1 MTTYGNSFWN
11 KATDNSTIS
20 VIPMRE
26 KVFLKLQPMLEDAGL
41 NYYAFAQNG
50 ALKMAVNDKDIDWMK
65 RIIGSPAAD
74 ELIIQKSNK
83 PYSPPN
89 MNIIGNTEYKY
100 MPQKSYFKTDRDVAL
115 KMAELLEREGIRFS
129 GRIYANS
136 DTATLTV
143 SEPDAERLK
152 AINQQ
157 VIKMRS
163 SMAET
168 EPPKD
173 KEIVGNTEYKNISKR
188 NYIFSKATPEQYKE
202 LQPYLDEQGVQ
213 YSGLIRN
220 GKVMF
225 TVSENDAVNFDRAFN
240 TAINMVMVHEDLK
253 EENFSEAQIESLSDI
268 IKEAAQKDLTY
279 TITHY
284 FNPEYSEKQFTELI
298 PLVSAY
304 VHAPENDRILDK
316 NGVLSNILALRSRFD
331 SEIAIGEIISQ
342 HDYSDE
348 QKAALLDAFQKG
360 VSLSTLDELDE
371 TYSPDEISQ
380 FAAIMSSGDI
390 RSITEFVEK
399 HQEKQIEAET
409 KQPIVEETVQEE
421 SQPVIE
427 NESQAA
433 FNIPSITDSLKADFE
448 SGGLTFKEVAAELKH
463 ANLIPHERDYKRT
476 AELIGIDEADQRI
489 AEIFTEKPPVSAEQK
504 SSERTEMR
512 SEKTESLETGE
523 NKNVK
528 SENDTPHK
536 TYRIYQI
543 KGGEEYHGIRFSDYS
558 TLEKDGFKP
567 NHEDYD
573 MVYQGKKLKA
583 DIPDSELLESIYTIF
598 NLEHPEDFK
607 GHSLSVSDVVVIGE
621 SDKSTAY
628 FVDSV
633 GYKELPEFFMEKERT
648 QEKEEQV
655 EDILTPEEIA
665 EVRRN
670 LEANGIVNGM
680 VVDPE
685 KLENS
690 PFIQQV
696 KRDVEAIESKQ
707 LSFEDM
713 TAESEAET
721 SAPVEKKSDN
731 RVTITCN
738 WSESPVFEEG
748 KTYTVAEFDGIM
760 ADADKERHD
769 GWKAGLEEYG
779 NAEAWEM
786 QDAESYY
793 RYLGY
798 DKTSFTVN
806 LPNGD
811 SITERQDIGDG
822 YGGVIDFFRSFESLK
837 QYVPLLEA
845 QRDMDIAINQRDEL
859 KAVHDEME
867 KERIEKTEKTPIS
880 SQQEFSEPTEIRSE
894 KTESLETDEKRLN
907 FTITDNSLG
916 EGGAKSKFKDNIAAI
931 ETLKIIEA
939 ENRPATPEE
948 QEILSRYVGWGGLQ
962 AAFDSENK
970 AWSSEYALLKETLTD
985 KEYSAARAST
995 LDSFYTSPAIIDGI
1009 YEALDSFG
1017 FTGGNVLEPS
1027 MGIGNFF
1034 GRMPEDM
1041 QKNSQLYGVEID
1053 SISGR
1058 IAQKLY
1064 PDADIAIKGFEKNTY
1079 QKGSFDIAVGNV
1091 PFGDLGFKDEKHGT
1105 TKLHDYFFAET
1116 LDKVKNGGIVAFV
1129 TSAGTLDK
1137 RDESTRQMLA
1147 DKADLIGAVRLPGG
1161 KNGAFKDYAG
1171 TEATTDIIFLQK
1183 HDNKSV
1189 SEMSDIPDWV
1199 HIGQT
1204 EDSLPINKY
1213 FENHPDM
1220 VLGTVIEGNKLYGT
1234 GTMVVAED
1242 GADLKAQLH
1251 EAVSKLSAQ
1260 ISDERPRDVYP
1271 KEKETE
1277 IRPPEEL
1284 RNYSLFEHENKIYF
1298 KLADRAYEFRSDNKN
1313 SVHQRAKAFIA
1324 LRDCTRELL
1333 TAQEQNKPDNEI
1345 KGLQEQ
1351 LNTLYDD
1358 FYKKYGLLHSKT
1370 NKRYFSEDVSYNL
1383 VSTLEKAFDKDKLL
1397 EKSDIFTKRT
1407 IRPAKA
1413 ATHVDSAMEALALS
1427 AAEKACVDFAY
1438 MQSLT
1443 GMTKEELLN
1452 DLHGEIFL
1460 VPFSVDMYQTASE
1473 YLSGDIRQ
1481 KLKTAQEAAETDSR
1495 FAINVAALEKVMP
1508 EPLKAADIEVRLGA
1522 AAWIHPKIYQQFMYE
1537 TFGTPNDK
1545 RDRGTSSLWRWS
1557 KPIKIEYSEVTG
1569 TYRIQNKRADM
1580 SVTATK
1586 TFGTSRMNA
1595 YEITEHLLNLKD
1607 PKIYK
1612 TVLDEE
1618 GKEKRVIDPDAT
1630 RIVQSKADK
1639 IKAEFKDWIF
1649 KDPERREQLVQQY
1662 NEKFNCIRPRE
1673 FDGSHLSFPNMNAEI
1688 KLHDHQKNA
1697 IAHALFGGNTLF
1709 AHSVGA
1715 GKTFEMIATA
1725 MESKRLGLCTKSLF
1739 AVPNHLTEQIGDDF
1753 LKLYP
1758 SANVLVATKNDFK
1771 KENRQ
1776 QLFAK
1781 IATGNFDAVIIG
1793 HSQLGMIPI
1802 SKERQVALLQE
1813 QIDDVLRGIQEL
1825 KQNEGSKFQVK
1836 AMERTRKSLQK
1847 QLDKLD
1853 KSHDD
1858 TISFEQMGIDKL
1870 FVDEAHEFKNLF
1882 TPTKLQNISG
1892 ISNSAS
1898 QKALDLFLKCRYL
1911 DEKTDGKGVVFATG
1925 TPLSNSVTELHTM
1938 MRYLEYD
1945 FLKEKNLQHFDNWV
1959 TVFGEQKTDW
1969 ELAPAGNKF
1978 KERTRIAN
1986 YTGLPEL
1993 MSMFKQIADIKT
2005 ADSLNLDV
2013 PECEMHIVNVEATE
2027 FQKTLVDEL
2036 AARADEVQAGNI
2048 DPSIDNM
2055 LRITSD
2061 GRKLGL
2067 DPRLIDPSFED
2078 NPDTKLNQCVE
2089 NVFRI
2094 YEDTSEEKLTQIV
2107 FCDLGVPHKTASAA
2121 KDGADAEEVSA
2132 AEANSLEEECD
2143 FCVYDDIKQKLMDK
2157 GIPENEIA
2165 YIHNAKT
2172 EKQKSELFDKV
2183 RSGEVRVLL
2192 GSTSKMGTGTNV
2204 QKRLIAVHDL
2214 DIPWRPADLEQ
2225 RAGRI
2230 IRQGNEN
2237 KNVHIFRYVTKGTFD
2252 AYSYQTLENKQ
2263 KFISQIMT
2271 SKTPVRK
2278 CEDVDQQALTYSE
2291 IKALCTGDERIKE
2304 KMQLDNEVKELR
2316 LMKAEH
2322 TNTVYEMQDKV
2333 RAFPANEERL
2343 TSLIEGLEADRK
2355 HIDKLPVDPE
2365 TMQPKFRLTIGDT
2378 VYTDRKEA
2386 AQAFEN
2392 ATYDAIKVVDTPVK
2406 IGEFQGFPL
2415 SVQMDSFSKRVTA
2428 SLSGSVT
2435 HRAELIG
2442 SFPHNL
2448 KRLESALNSVYDRIR
2463 STHNNLSALRIDYAE
2478 AEKLA
2483 VQPFPREAELAQ
2495 KEERLATLTTE
2506 LNEAAAEAKK
2516 NKPQQR
2522 TCYFDRAK
2530 LKKEAAKSRA
2540 AEKKQPEKKK
2550 KQTLE

>member
-1 MTTYGNSFWN
+1 MTTYGNAYWN
-11 KATDNSTIS
+11 KATDNSSIS

-26 KVFLKLQPMLEDAGL
+26 EAFLKLQPILEEAGL

-50 ALKMAVNDKDIDWMK
+50 ALKMAVNDKDMDWLK
-65 RIIGSPAAD
+65 RIIGFPAAD
-74 ELIIQKSNK
+74 KLTVQKPIK
-83 PYSPPN
+83 PYSPPY

-100 MPQKSYFKTDRDVAL
+100 MLKKSYFKTDRDVAL
-115 KMAELLEREGIRFS
+115 KMAELLEREGVRFS
-129 GRIYANS
+129 GRIYADS

-143 SEPDAERLK
+143 SEPDVERLK

-157 VIKMRS
+157 VIDMRS
-163 SMAET
+163 TQVQPEL
-168 EPPKD
+168 PKD
-173 KEIVGNTEYKNISKR
+173 KEIIGNTEYKEIAQR
-188 NYIFSKATPEQYKE
+188 HYIFSKATPEQYKT

-225 TVSENDAVNFDRAFN
+225 TVAEEDSVRFYQALNTAVN
-240 TAINMVMVHEDLK
+240 TVMIHEDLR
-253 EENFSEAQIESLSDI
+253 EVNLSDAQIISLSDL
-268 IKEAAQKDLTY
+268 IKEAAQNNLPFEIGQHFSPD
-279 TITHY
+279 
-284 FNPEYSEKQFTELI
+284 YSEKQFAEMI

-304 VHAPENDRILDK
+304 INASETDRILDK
-316 NGVLSNILALRSRFD
+316 NGVLSNILAAKSRFD
-331 SEIAIGEIISQ
+331 SEIAISEITAQ

-360 VSLSTLDELDE
+360 VSLSALDELDE
-371 TYSPDEISQ
+371 TYSPDEINQ
-380 FAAIMSSGDI
+380 FAAIINSGDI
-390 RSITEFVEK
+390 RSITEFMEQ
-399 HQEKQIEAET
+399 HQEKQLEPKT
-409 KQPIVEETVQEE
+409 PI
-421 SQPVIE
+421 
-427 NESQAA
+427 
-433 FNIPSITDSLKADFE
+433 
-448 SGGLTFKEVAAELKH
+448 
-463 ANLIPHERDYKRT
+463 
-476 AELIGIDEADQRI
+476 
-489 AEIFTEKPPVSAEQK
+489 SAEQK
-504 SSERTEMR
+504 SSEPTEIR
-512 SEKTESLETGE
+512 PEKTESLETGGNKSMQHE
-523 NKNVK
+523 N
-528 SENDTPHK
+528 E
-536 TYRIYQI
+536 RI
-543 KGGEEYHGIRFSDYS
+543 
-558 TLEKDGFKP
+558 
-567 NHEDYD
+567 
-573 MVYQGKKLKA
+573 
-583 DIPDSELLESIYTIF
+583 
-598 NLEHPEDFK
+598 
-607 GHSLSVSDVVVIGE
+607 
-621 SDKSTAY
+621 
-628 FVDSV
+628 
-633 GYKELPEFFMEKERT
+633 

-655 EDILTPEEIA
+655 EDILNPEEIA
-665 EVRRN
+665 EIRRN

-696 KRDVEAIESKQ
+696 KRDVEAIEAQQHS
-707 LSFEDM
+707 LEDM
-713 TAESEAET
+713 TADVETET
-721 SAPVEKKSDN
+721 SSSVEKKSDEPVQTN
-731 RVTITCN
+731 RIHAAFEQLLAN
-738 WSESPVFEEG
+738 HDFSEQTERFLHRTETFMEHNSYTELNAKMFKLGVFAQNYG
-748 KTYTVAEFDGIM
+748 SISRINDKLFDG
-760 ADADKERHD
+760 KL
-769 GWKAGLEEYG
+769 K
-779 NAEAWEM
+779 
-786 QDAESYY
+786 
-793 RYLGY
+793 
-798 DKTSFTVN
+798 
-806 LPNGD
+806 
-811 SITERQDIGDG
+811 DI
-822 YGGVIDFFRSFESLK
+822 I
-837 QYVPLLEA
+837 
-845 QRDMDIAINQRDEL
+845 DEL
-859 KAVHDEME
+859 NFSLSQE
-867 KERIEKTEKTPIS
+867 KPPIS
-880 SQQEFSEPTEIRSE
+880 AEQKSSEPTEIRPE
-894 KTESLETDEKRLN
+894 KTESLETGGNESVQAEQMSLFADSDSVQAIEPDTAKAENLSESPEISHEESPQN
-907 FTITDNSLG
+907 FTITDDSLS

-931 ETLKIIEA
+931 ATLKITEA

-948 QEILSRYVGWGGLQ
+948 QEIMSRYVGWGGLQ

-1009 YEALDSFG
+1009 YEALESFG
-1017 FTGGNVLEPS
+1017 FTGGNVLEPA

-1064 PDADIAIKGFEKNTY
+1064 PDADIAIQGFEKNSY

-1147 DKADLIGAVRLPGG
+1147 DKVDLIGAVRLPGG

-1183 HDNKSV
+1183 RDNKSV
-1189 SEMSDIPDWV
+1189 SEMSDVPDWV

-1204 EDSLPINKY
+1204 EDGLPINKY
-1213 FENHPDM
+1213 FEDHPDM

-1271 KEKETE
+1271 KVKDAE

-1284 RNYSLFEHENKIYF
+1284 RNYSLFEHEKKIYF
-1298 KLADRAYEFRSDNKN
+1298 KLADNAYEFKSDNKN

-1333 TAQEQNKPDNEI
+1333 TAQEQNKPDSEI
-1345 KGLQEQ
+1345 KDLHEQ

-1370 NKRYFSEDVSYNL
+1370 NKKYFSEDISYNL
-1383 VSTLEKAFDKDKLL
+1383 VASLEKAFDKDKLL

-1413 ATHVDSAMEALALS
+1413 VTHVDSAMEALALS

-1443 GMTKEELLN
+1443 GMTKDELLN

-1481 KLKTAQEAAETDSR
+1481 KLNAAQEAAETDSR
-1495 FAINVAALEKVMP
+1495 FAINVAALEKAMP

-1522 AAWIHPKIYQQFMYE
+1522 AAWIDPKIYQQFMYE
-1537 TFGTPNDK
+1537 RFGTPNDK
-1545 RDRGTSSLWRWS
+1545 RDRGTNSLWRWA
-1557 KPIKIEYSEVTG
+1557 KPIKVEYSEVTG

-1586 TFGTSRMNA
+1586 TFGTNRMNA

-1630 RIVQSKADK
+1630 RIVQSKAEK
-1639 IKAEFKDWIF
+1639 IKAEFKDWVF
-1649 KDPERREQLVQQY
+1649 RDPERREQLVQQY

-1673 FDGSHLSFPNMNAEI
+1673 FDGSHLSFPNMNTEI

-1776 QLFAK
+1776 QLFSK

-1802 SKERQVALLQE
+1802 SKERQMNLLQE

-1882 TPTKLQNISG
+1882 CPTKLQNVAGISG
-1892 ISNSAS
+1892 ASS

-2027 FQKTLVDEL
+2027 FQKTLVDEF
-2036 AARADEVQAGNI
+2036 AARADEVQAGSV

-2094 YEDTSEEKLTQIV
+2094 YEDTAEDKLTQIV

-2121 KDGADAEEVSA
+2121 KDGTDAEEISA
-2132 AEANSLEEECD
+2132 AEANFLEEECD

-2157 GIPENEIA
+2157 GVPENEIA

-2230 IRQGNEN
+2230 IRQGNQN

-2322 TNTVYEMQDKV
+2322 TNTMYEMQDKV
-2333 RAFPANEERL
+2333 RAFPAN
-2343 TSLIEGLEADRK
+2343 
-2355 HIDKLPVDPE
+2355 
-2365 TMQPKFRLTIGDT
+2365 
-2378 VYTDRKEA
+2378 
-2386 AQAFEN
+2386 
-2392 ATYDAIKVVDTPVK
+2392 
-2406 IGEFQGFPL
+2406 
-2415 SVQMDSFSKRVTA
+2415 
-2428 SLSGSVT
+2428 
-2435 HRAELIG
+2435 
-2442 SFPHNL
+2442 
-2448 KRLESALNSVYDRIR
+2448 
-2463 STHNNLSALRIDYAE
+2463 
-2478 AEKLA
+2478 
-2483 VQPFPREAELAQ
+2483 
-2495 KEERLATLTTE
+2495 EERLATLTTE

-2540 AEKKQPEKKK
+2540 AAKKQPEKNKSKK
-2550 KQTLE
+2550 TGLGDD

>member
-50 ALKMAVNDKDIDWMK
+50 ALKMAVNDKDMDWLK

-74 ELIIQKSNK
+74 ELTVQKSTK
-83 PYSPPN
+83 PYSPPY

-143 SEPDAERLK
+143 SEPDADRLK

-225 TVSENDAVNFDRAFN
+225 TVAEDDAVNFDRAFN
-240 TAINMVMVHEDLK
+240 TAINMVMVHEDLRD
-253 EENFSEAQIESLSDI
+253 ENFSEAQIESLSDI

-304 VHAPENDRILDK
+304 VNAPENDRILDK
-316 NGVLSNILALRSRFD
+316 NGVLSNIVAAKSRFD
-331 SEIAIGEIISQ
+331 SEIAIVDIISQ

-399 HQEKQIEAET
+399 HQEKQLEAET
-409 KQPIVEETVQEE
+409 KQPIAEEI
-421 SQPVIE
+421 QPVIE

-448 SGGLTFKEVAAELKH
+448 SGELTFKEVAAEMKR

-476 AELIGIDEADQRI
+476 AELIGIDETDQRI
-489 AEIFTEKPPVSAEQK
+489 EEYFTEKPPVSAEQK
-504 SSERTEMR
+504 SSEHMEIR

-523 NKNVK
+523 NK
-528 SENDTPHK
+528 
-536 TYRIYQI
+536 
-543 KGGEEYHGIRFSDYS
+543 GI
-558 TLEKDGFKP
+558 
-567 NHEDYD
+567 
-573 MVYQGKKLKA
+573 
-583 DIPDSELLESIYTIF
+583 
-598 NLEHPEDFK
+598 
-607 GHSLSVSDVVVIGE
+607 
-621 SDKSTAY
+621 
-628 FVDSV
+628 
-633 GYKELPEFFMEKERT
+633 

-670 LEANGIVNGM
+670 LEASGIVNGM
-680 VVDPE
+680 VVAPE

-696 KRDVEAIESKQ
+696 RRDVEAIEAKQ

-713 TAESEAET
+713 ASEVETET
-721 SAPVEKKSDN
+721 SEEAVQTS
-731 RVTITCN
+731 RIHAA
-738 WSESPVFEEG
+738 FEQLL
-748 KTYTVAEFDGIM
+748 A
-760 ADADKERHD
+760 
-769 GWKAGLEEYG
+769 
-779 NAEAWEM
+779 N
-786 QDAESYY
+786 
-793 RYLGY
+793 Y
-798 DKTSFTVN
+798 DFS
-806 LPNGD
+806 
-811 SITERQDIGDG
+811 
-822 YGGVIDFFRSFESLK
+822 
-837 QYVPLLEA
+837 
-845 QRDMDIAINQRDEL
+845 
-859 KAVHDEME
+859 
-867 KERIEKTEKTPIS
+867 EKTEQFLRRTETFMKHNNYTELNTKMFKLGVFAQNYGSISRIDDKLFDGKLKDIIDELNSSLSQEKPPIS
-880 SQQEFSEPTEIRSE
+880 AEQKSSERTEIRSE

-907 FTITDNSLG
+907 FTITDDSLG
-916 EGGAKSKFKDNIAAI
+916 EGGSKSKFKDNIAAI
-931 ETLKIIEA
+931 EILKIIET

-962 AAFDSENK
+962 AAFDNENK

-1064 PDADIAIKGFEKNTY
+1064 PDADIAIKGFEKNSY

-1242 GADLKAQLH
+1242 GSDLKAQLH

-1260 ISDERPRDVYP
+1260 ISDERPRDVYS
-1271 KEKETE
+1271 KAQETE

-1313 SVHQRAKAFIA
+1313 SAHQRAKAFIA

-1345 KGLQEQ
+1345 KDLQEQ

-1427 AAEKACVDFAY
+1427 AAEKAYVDFAY

-1443 GMTKEELLN
+1443 GMTKDELLN

-1481 KLKTAQEAAETDSR
+1481 KLKTAQEAAETDGR
-1495 FAINVAALEKVMP
+1495 FAVNVAALEKVMP

-1557 KPIKIEYSEVTG
+1557 KPIKVEYSEVTG

-1618 GKEKRVIDPDAT
+1618 GKEKRVIDLDAT
-1630 RIVQSKADK
+1630 RIVQNKADK

-1781 IATGNFDAVIIG
+1781 IATGNFDAVVIG

-2094 YEDTSEEKLTQIV
+2094 YEGTAEDKLTQIV
-2107 FCDLGVPHKTASAA
+2107 FCDLGVPHKTASTA

-2143 FCVYDDIKQKLMDK
+2143 FCVY
-2157 GIPENEIA
+2157 E
-2165 YIHNAKT
+2165 
-2172 EKQKSELFDKV
+2172 
-2183 RSGEVRVLL
+2183 
-2192 GSTSKMGTGTNV
+2192 
-2204 QKRLIAVHDL
+2204 
-2214 DIPWRPADLEQ
+2214 
-2225 RAGRI
+2225 
-2230 IRQGNEN
+2230 
-2237 KNVHIFRYVTKGTFD
+2237 
-2252 AYSYQTLENKQ
+2252 QTLSNGY
-2263 KFISQIMT
+2263 T
-2271 SKTPVRK
+2271 
-2278 CEDVDQQALTYSE
+2278 LT
-2291 IKALCTGDERIKE
+2291 
-2304 KMQLDNEVKELR
+2304 
-2316 LMKAEH
+2316 H
-2322 TNTVYEMQDKV
+2322 TYFN
-2333 RAFPANEERL
+2333 
-2343 TSLIEGLEADRK
+2343 S
-2355 HIDKLPVDPE
+2355 
-2365 TMQPKFRLTIGDT
+2365 
-2378 VYTDRKEA
+2378 
-2386 AQAFEN
+2386 
-2392 ATYDAIKVVDTPVK
+2392 
-2406 IGEFQGFPL
+2406 GFSPSASPL
-2415 SVQMDSFSKRVTA
+2415 SR
-2428 SLSGSVT
+2428 
-2435 HRAELIG
+2435 
-2442 SFPHNL
+2442 NL
-2448 KRLESALNSVYDRIR
+2448 
-2463 STHNNLSALRIDYAE
+2463 
-2478 AEKLA
+2478 
-2483 VQPFPREAELAQ
+2483 
-2495 KEERLATLTTE
+2495 
-2506 LNEAAAEAKK
+2506 
-2516 NKPQQR
+2516 
-2522 TCYFDRAK
+2522 
-2530 LKKEAAKSRA
+2530 
-2540 AEKKQPEKKK
+2540 
-2550 KQTLE
+2550 

>member
-100 MPQKSYFKTDRDVAL
+100 MPKKSYFKTDRDVAL
-115 KMAELLEREGIRFS
+115 KMAELMEREGIRFS

-225 TVSENDAVNFDRAFN
+225 TVAEDDAVNFDRAFN
-240 TAINMVMVHEDLK
+240 TAINMVMIHEDLRD
-253 EENFSEAQIESLSDI
+253 ENFSEAQIESLSDI

-304 VHAPENDRILDK
+304 VNAPENDRILDK
-316 NGVLSNILALRSRFD
+316 NGVLSNIVAAKSRFD
-331 SEIAIGEIISQ
+331 SEIAIVDIISQ

-348 QKAALLDAFQKG
+348 QKAALLDAFQNG
-360 VSLSTLDELDE
+360 VSLSALDELDE
-371 TYSPDEISQ
+371 TYSIDEISQ
-380 FAAIMSSGDI
+380 FAAIMRSGDI

-409 KQPIVEETVQEE
+409 KQPIAEETVQEE
-421 SQPVIE
+421 SPPVIE

-523 NKNVK
+523 NKGIQ
-528 SENDTPHK
+528 H
-536 TYRIYQI
+536 
-543 KGGEEYHGIRFSDYS
+543 EE
-558 TLEKDGFKP
+558 
-567 NHEDYD
+567 
-573 MVYQGKKLKA
+573 
-583 DIPDSELLESIYTIF
+583 
-598 NLEHPEDFK
+598 EH
-607 GHSLSVSDVVVIGE
+607 
-621 SDKSTAY
+621 
-628 FVDSV
+628 
-633 GYKELPEFFMEKERT
+633 T

-680 VVDPE
+680 VVDSE

-769 GWKAGLEEYG
+769 EWKAGLEEYG
-779 NAEAWEM
+779 NAEAWES

-793 RYLGY
+793 KHLGY

-811 SITERQDIGDG
+811 RITERQDIGDG

-859 KAVHDEME
+859 KAVHEEME

-880 SQQEFSEPTEIRSE
+880 SQQESSKHTEIRSE

-907 FTITDNSLG
+907 FTITDDSLG
-916 EGGAKSKFKDNIAAI
+916 EGGSKSKFKDNIAAI

-1017 FTGGNVLEPS
+1017 FTGGNVLEPA

-1064 PDADIAIKGFEKNTY
+1064 PDADIAIQGFEKNTY

-1091 PFGDLGFKDEKHGT
+1091 PFGDLGFTDEKHGT

-1183 HDNKSV
+1183 RDNKSV
-1189 SEMSDIPDWV
+1189 SEMLDVPDWV

-1204 EDSLPINKY
+1204 EDGLPINKY
-1213 FENHPDM
+1213 FEDHPDM

-1251 EAVSKLSAQ
+1251 EAVSKLTAQ
-1260 ISDERPRDVYP
+1260 ISDERPRDVYS
-1271 KEKETE
+1271 KAQETE

-1298 KLADRAYEFRSDNKN
+1298 KRSDNAYDFKYDNKN
-1313 SVHQRAKAFIA
+1313 SAHQRAKAFIA

-1443 GMTKEELLN
+1443 GMTKDELLN

-1522 AAWIHPKIYQQFMYE
+1522 AAWIDPKIYQQFMYE

-1557 KPIKIEYSEVTG
+1557 KPIKVEYSEVTG

-1612 TVLDEE
+1612 TVLDDE

-1836 AMERTRKSLQK
+1836 DMERTRKSLQK

-1945 FLKEKNLQHFDNWV
+1945 FLKEKNLQHFDNWI

-2036 AARADEVQAGNI
+2036 AARADEVQSGSV
-2048 DPSIDNM
+2048 DPSFDNM

-2094 YEDTSEEKLTQIV
+2094 YEGTAEDKLTQIV
-2107 FCDLGVPHKTASAA
+2107 FCDLGVPHKTASTA

-2143 FCVYDDIKQKLMDK
+2143 FCVY
-2157 GIPENEIA
+2157 E
-2165 YIHNAKT
+2165 
-2172 EKQKSELFDKV
+2172 
-2183 RSGEVRVLL
+2183 
-2192 GSTSKMGTGTNV
+2192 
-2204 QKRLIAVHDL
+2204 
-2214 DIPWRPADLEQ
+2214 
-2225 RAGRI
+2225 
-2230 IRQGNEN
+2230 
-2237 KNVHIFRYVTKGTFD
+2237 
-2252 AYSYQTLENKQ
+2252 QTLSNGY
-2263 KFISQIMT
+2263 T
-2271 SKTPVRK
+2271 
-2278 CEDVDQQALTYSE
+2278 LT
-2291 IKALCTGDERIKE
+2291 
-2304 KMQLDNEVKELR
+2304 
-2316 LMKAEH
+2316 H
-2322 TNTVYEMQDKV
+2322 TYFN
-2333 RAFPANEERL
+2333 
-2343 TSLIEGLEADRK
+2343 S
-2355 HIDKLPVDPE
+2355 
-2365 TMQPKFRLTIGDT
+2365 
-2378 VYTDRKEA
+2378 
-2386 AQAFEN
+2386 
-2392 ATYDAIKVVDTPVK
+2392 
-2406 IGEFQGFPL
+2406 GFSPSASPL
-2415 SVQMDSFSKRVTA
+2415 SR
-2428 SLSGSVT
+2428 
-2435 HRAELIG
+2435 
-2442 SFPHNL
+2442 NL
-2448 KRLESALNSVYDRIR
+2448 
-2463 STHNNLSALRIDYAE
+2463 
-2478 AEKLA
+2478 
-2483 VQPFPREAELAQ
+2483 
-2495 KEERLATLTTE
+2495 
-2506 LNEAAAEAKK
+2506 
-2516 NKPQQR
+2516 
-2522 TCYFDRAK
+2522 
-2530 LKKEAAKSRA
+2530 
-2540 AEKKQPEKKK
+2540 
-2550 KQTLE
+2550 

>member
-100 MPQKSYFKTDRDVAL
+100 MPQKSYYKIDRDVAL

-225 TVSENDAVNFDRAFN
+225 TVAEDDAVNFDRAFN
-240 TAINMVMVHEDLK
+240 TAINMVMIHEDLRD
-253 EENFSEAQIESLSDI
+253 ENFSEAQIESLSDI

-427 NESQAA
+427 SESQAA

-448 SGGLTFKEVAAELKH
+448 SGELTFKEVAAELKR

-489 AEIFTEKPPVSAEQK
+489 AEYFTEKPPVSAEQK
-504 SSERTEMR
+504 SSKHTEIR
-512 SEKTESLETGE
+512 SEKTESLETDEKEGA
-523 NKNVK
+523 NIPS
-528 SENDTPHK
+528 SEK
-536 TYRIYQI
+536 TSAFTEI
-543 KGGEEYHGIRFSDYS
+543 
-558 TLEKDGFKP
+558 
-567 NHEDYD
+567 
-573 MVYQGKKLKA
+573 
-583 DIPDSELLESIYTIF
+583 DSE
-598 NLEHPEDFK
+598 
-607 GHSLSVSDVVVIGE
+607 
-621 SDKSTAY
+621 TAAGM
-628 FVDSV
+628 FVDGGFEVYNKDSV
-633 GYKELPEFFMEKERT
+633 LVPDHAYIIENS
-648 QEKEEQV
+648 EQAFKAAAEDV
-655 EDILTPEEIA
+655 EVFAMREEIA
-665 EVRRN
+665 LKIDDISSAYERIPMEFGEPYHLDLIRSAYSHFEWNSFNDGKNVYENVMAALRENNLDVLREYLDEVCN
-670 LEANGIVNGM
+670 I
-680 VVDPE
+680 
-685 KLENS
+685 ENS
-690 PFIQQV
+690 TRSEDMANETI
-696 KRDVEAIESKQ
+696 RLLDSYVEAI
-707 LSFEDM
+707 
-713 TAESEAET
+713 
-721 SAPVEKKSDN
+721 
-731 RVTITCN
+731 
-738 WSESPVFEEG
+738 
-748 KTYTVAEFDGIM
+748 
-760 ADADKERHD
+760 
-769 GWKAGLEEYG
+769 
-779 NAEAWEM
+779 
-786 QDAESYY
+786 
-793 RYLGY
+793 
-798 DKTSFTVN
+798 
-806 LPNGD
+806 
-811 SITERQDIGDG
+811 
-822 YGGVIDFFRSFESLK
+822 
-837 QYVPLLEA
+837 EA
-845 QRDMDIAINQRDEL
+845 QRDMDNIISERDEL
-859 KAVHDEME
+859 QAIHDEME

-880 SQQEFSEPTEIRSE
+880 SQQESSEPTEIRSE

-907 FTITDNSLG
+907 FTITDDSLG
-916 EGGAKSKFKDNIAAI
+916 EGGSKSKFKDNIAAI

-1183 HDNKSV
+1183 RDNKSV
-1189 SEMSDIPDWV
+1189 SEMSDVPDWV

-1204 EDSLPINKY
+1204 EDGLPINKY
-1213 FENHPDM
+1213 FEDHPDM

-1271 KEKETE
+1271 KAKETE

-1407 IRPAKA
+1407 IKPARA

-1481 KLKTAQEAAETDSR
+1481 KLKTAQEAAENDSR
-1495 FAINVAALEKVMP
+1495 FAVNVAALEKVMP

-1522 AAWIHPKIYQQFMYE
+1522 AAWIDPKIYQQFMYE

-1557 KPIKIEYSEVTG
+1557 KPIKVEYSEVTG

-1595 YEITEHLLNLKD
+1595 YEITEHLLNLKE

-1612 TVLDEE
+1612 TILDEE
-1618 GKEKRVIDPDAT
+1618 GKEKRVVDPDAT

-1649 KDPERREQLVQQY
+1649 KDPERREQLVHQY

-1781 IATGNFDAVIIG
+1781 IATGNFDAVVIG

-2048 DPSIDNM
+2048 DPSFDNM

-2094 YEDTSEEKLTQIV
+2094 YQDTAEDKLTQIV
-2107 FCDLGVPHKTASAA
+2107 FCDLGVPHKTASTA
-2121 KDGADAEEVSA
+2121 KDDADAEEVSA

-2157 GIPENEIA
+2157 GVPENEIA

-2230 IRQGNEN
+2230 IRQGNQN
-2237 KNVHIFRYVTKGTFD
+2237 KNVNIFRYVTKGTFD

-2343 TSLIEGLEADRK
+2343 TGLLNGLETDRV
-2355 HIDKLPVDPE
+2355 HIDKLPKDPE
-2365 TMQPKFRLTIGDT
+2365 TMQLKFRITIGDT

-2392 ATYDAIKVVDTPVK
+2392 ATYNAIKVVDTPVK

-2463 STHNNLSALRIDYAE
+2463 STHNNLSELRIDYAE

-2530 LKKEAAKSRA
+2530 LKKEAAKSRTA
-2540 AEKKQPEKKK
+2540 SKMQPEK

>member
-1 MTTYGNSFWN
+1 MTTYGNAYWN

-26 KVFLKLQPMLEDAGL
+26 ETFLKLQHMLEDAGL

-50 ALKMAVNDKDIDWMK
+50 ALKMAVNDKDMDWLK

-74 ELIIQKSNK
+74 NLTVQKSSK

-100 MPQKSYFKTDRDVAL
+100 MPKKSYFKTDRDVAL
-115 KMAELLEREGIRFS
+115 KMAELLEREGIKFS

-143 SEPDAERLK
+143 SEPDMVRLK

-157 VIKMRS
+157 VIAMRS
-163 SMAET
+163 SIAKS

-173 KEIVGNTEYKNISKR
+173 KEIIGNTEYKNIQQR
-188 NYIFSKATPEQYKE
+188 HYIFSKATPEQYKK

-220 GKVMF
+220 DKVMF
-225 TVSENDAVNFDRAFN
+225 TVSECDSVRFYQAMN
-240 TAINMVMVHEDLK
+240 TAINMVMIHEELE
-253 EENFSEAQIESLSDI
+253 EENFSEAQIKSLSSL
-268 IKEAAQKDLTY
+268 IKEAAQRDLPY
-279 TITHY
+279 EVARHLS
-284 FNPEYSEKQFTELI
+284 PEYSEKQLSEMI

-304 VHAPENDRILDK
+304 VNASETERILDK
-316 NGVLSNILALRSRFD
+316 NDVLSNILAAKSRFD
-331 SEIAIGEIISQ
+331 SEIAIREVTSK

-348 QKAALLDAFQKG
+348 QKAALLEAFQNG
-360 VSLSTLDELDE
+360 VSLGALDELDE
-371 TYSPDEISQ
+371 SYSPDEVAE
-380 FAAIMSSGDI
+380 FAEIMSCGDADRMMRFI
-390 RSITEFVEK
+390 EK
-399 HQEKQIEAET
+399 HQEKQLEAET
-409 KQPIVEETVQEE
+409 KQPIGEKI
-421 SQPVIE
+421 QPVIE
-427 NESQAA
+427 NERQTA

-448 SGGLTFKEVAAELKH
+448 SDELTFKEVATELKY
-463 ANLIPHERDYKRT
+463 ANLIPHERDYERV
-476 AELIGIDEADQRI
+476 
-489 AEIFTEKPPVSAEQK
+489 AEILDIDKTDSRISEYFTEKTSISAEQN
-504 SSERTEMR
+504 SSEPTDIG
-512 SEKTESLETGE
+512 SEKNESKETGE
-523 NKNVK
+523 NQNVR

-536 TYRIYQI
+536 SYRIYQI
-543 KGGEEYHGIRFSDYS
+543 KGGDEYHGIRFSDYS
-558 TLEKDGFKP
+558 
-567 NHEDYD
+567 
-573 MVYQGKKLKA
+573 
-583 DIPDSELLESIYTIF
+583 
-598 NLEHPEDFK
+598 
-607 GHSLSVSDVVVIGE
+607 
-621 SDKSTAY
+621 
-628 FVDSV
+628 
-633 GYKELPEFFMEKERT
+633 
-648 QEKEEQV
+648 
-655 EDILTPEEIA
+655 
-665 EVRRN
+665 
-670 LEANGIVNGM
+670 
-680 VVDPE
+680 
-685 KLENS
+685 
-690 PFIQQV
+690 
-696 KRDVEAIESKQ
+696 
-707 LSFEDM
+707 
-713 TAESEAET
+713 
-721 SAPVEKKSDN
+721 
-731 RVTITCN
+731 
-738 WSESPVFEEG
+738 
-748 KTYTVAEFDGIM
+748 
-760 ADADKERHD
+760 
-769 GWKAGLEEYG
+769 
-779 NAEAWEM
+779 
-786 QDAESYY
+786 
-793 RYLGY
+793 
-798 DKTSFTVN
+798 
-806 LPNGD
+806 
-811 SITERQDIGDG
+811 
-822 YGGVIDFFRSFESLK
+822 
-837 QYVPLLEA
+837 
-845 QRDMDIAINQRDEL
+845 
-859 KAVHDEME
+859 
-867 KERIEKTEKTPIS
+867 
-880 SQQEFSEPTEIRSE
+880 
-894 KTESLETDEKRLN
+894 
-907 FTITDNSLG
+907 
-916 EGGAKSKFKDNIAAI
+916 
-931 ETLKIIEA
+931 
-939 ENRPATPEE
+939 
-948 QEILSRYVGWGGLQ
+948 
-962 AAFDSENK
+962 
-970 AWSSEYALLKETLTD
+970 
-985 KEYSAARAST
+985 
-995 LDSFYTSPAIIDGI
+995 
-1009 YEALDSFG
+1009 
-1017 FTGGNVLEPS
+1017 
-1027 MGIGNFF
+1027 
-1034 GRMPEDM
+1034 
-1041 QKNSQLYGVEID
+1041 
-1053 SISGR
+1053 
-1058 IAQKLY
+1058 
-1064 PDADIAIKGFEKNTY
+1064 
-1079 QKGSFDIAVGNV
+1079 
-1091 PFGDLGFKDEKHGT
+1091 
-1105 TKLHDYFFAET
+1105 T

-1129 TSAGTLDK
+1129 TSAGMLDK
-1137 RDESTRQMLA
+1137 RDESTRQMFA
-1147 DKADLIGAVRLPGG
+1147 DKADFIGAVRLPGG

-1189 SEMSDIPDWV
+1189 SEMSDVPDWV

-1204 EDSLPINKY
+1204 EDGLPINKY
-1213 FENHPDM
+1213 FENNPDM

-1242 GADLKAQLH
+1242 GFDLKTALH

-1260 ISDERPRDVYP
+1260 ISDEHPRDVYP
-1271 KEKETE
+1271 KAKDTE

-1298 KLADRAYEFRSDNKN
+1298 KLSDTAYNFKYDSKN
-1313 SVHQRAKAFIA
+1313 SMHQRAKAFIS

-1333 TAQEQNKPDNEI
+1333 TAQEQNKPDDVI

-1358 FYKKYGLLHSKT
+1358 FYKKYGLLHSQT

-1383 VSTLEKAFDKDKLL
+1383 VASLEKSYEKDKLL
-1397 EKSDIFTKRT
+1397 EKSDMFTKRT
-1407 IRPAKA
+1407 IKPAKA
-1413 ATHVDSAMEALALS
+1413 ITHVDSAMEALALS
-1427 AAEKACVDFAY
+1427 AAEKACVDFEY
-1438 MQSLT
+1438 MQNLT
-1443 GMTKEELLN
+1443 GMTKDELLN
-1452 DLHGEIFL
+1452 DLRGEIFL
-1460 VPFSVDMYQTASE
+1460 VPNSVDMYQTASE

-1481 KLKTAQEAAETDSR
+1481 KMKTAQEAAETDSR
-1495 FAINVAALEKVMP
+1495 FAVNVAALEKVMP
-1508 EPLKAADIEVRLGA
+1508 EPLKAADIDVRLGA
-1522 AAWIHPKIYQQFMYE
+1522 AAWIDPKIYQQFMYE
-1537 TFGTPNDK
+1537 TFETPNDK

-1557 KPIKIEYSEVTG
+1557 KPIKLEYSDATG
-1569 TYRIQNKRADM
+1569 TYHIQNKRADM

-1607 PKIYK
+1607 PKLYK
-1612 TVLDEE
+1612 TVLDEN
-1618 GKEKRVIDPDAT
+1618 GDEKRVLDPDAT

-1673 FDGSHLSFPNMNAEI
+1673 YDGSHLSFPNMNAEI
-1688 KLHDHQKNA
+1688 KLHNHQKNA

-1813 QIDDVLRGIQEL
+1813 QIDDVIKGISEL
-1825 KQNEGSKFQVK
+1825 KHNEGSKFQVK

-1882 TPTKLQNISG
+1882 TPTKLQNVSG

-1959 TVFGEQKTDW
+1959 TVFGERKTDW

-2005 ADSLNLDV
+2005 ADSLKLDV
-2013 PECEMHIVNVEATE
+2013 PECEMHVVNVEATE

-2036 AARADEVQAGNI
+2036 AARADDVQSGNV

-2078 NPDTKLNQCVE
+2078 NPNTKLNQCVE

-2094 YEDTSEEKLTQIV
+2094 YEDTTEDKLTQIV
-2107 FCDLGVPHKTASAA
+2107 FCDLGVPHKTVSTT

-2157 GIPENEIA
+2157 GVPEKEIA
-2165 YIHNAKT
+2165 YIHSAKT

-2192 GSTSKMGTGTNV
+2192 GSTGKMGTGTNV

-2230 IRQGNEN
+2230 IRQGNQN

-2252 AYSYQTLENKQ
+2252 AYSYQTLESKQ

-2322 TNTVYEMQDKV
+2322 TNTVYEMQDKI
-2333 RAFPANEERL
+2333 RAFPAEEKRL
-2343 TSLIEGLEADRK
+2343 TSLIKGLETDRD
-2355 HIDKLPVDPE
+2355 HIDRLPVDSE
-2365 TMQPKFRLTIGDT
+2365 TMQPKFKITIGDT

-2386 AQAFEN
+2386 AQAFED
-2392 ATYDAIKVVDTPVK
+2392 ATYNAIKVMDTSVK

-2415 SVQMDSFSKRVTA
+2415 SVQMDSFSKNVTA
-2428 SLSGSVT
+2428 TLSGSIT

-2448 KRLESALNSVYDRIR
+2448 KRLESALYSVDDKIKNAY
-2463 STHNNLSALRIDYAE
+2463 SNLSALRIDLTE

-2483 VQPFPREAELAQ
+2483 VQTFPREAELAQ
-2495 KEERLATLTTE
+2495 KEERLGKLTTE
-2506 LNEAAAEAKK
+2506 LNEAAAEAMK

-2530 LKKEAAKSRA
+2530 LKKEATKSRA
-2540 AEKKQPEKKK
+2540 SAKKQSEKKK
-2550 KQTLE
+2550 TKTSSLGDE